1 MKKLSLLV
9 MFCLFALPAC
19 SPVHDGINAEGN
31 AMKKAEALLFDVNLY
46 SYLERPIFD
55 VYLNGKFIG
64 DAGGQPHRGAGGL
77 MTGVEVPLG
86 PQTVT
91 WRLDG
96 PEGMPGIGETVKAIN
111 QPILKMPADN
121 MTYLGVHIYP
131 DNTVELIPEP
141 SWPEKSPRGLEIN
154 RQWELQ
160 HAE

>member
-9 MFCLFALPAC
+9 MSCLFASVAC
-19 SPVHDGINAEGN
+19 SPVHDGVDNQGNAIKNAEV
-31 AMKKAEALLFDVNLY
+31 LYFDVNLH
-46 SYLERPIFD
+46 SYLDRPISE
-55 VYLNGKFIG
+55 VYLNGKHIG
-64 DAGGQPHRGAGGL
+64 VASGQPHRGAGGL
-77 MTGVEVPLG
+77 ITGVEVPLG

-96 PEGMPGIGETVKAIN
+96 PEGMPGNGETVKAIN
-111 QPILKMPADN
+111 QPILKMPTDN

-141 SWPEKSPRGLEIN
+141 GWPEKSPRGLEIN

>member
-1 MKKLSLLV
+1 MKNLSLHIML
-9 MFCLFALPAC
+9 CLFSLMAC
-19 SPVHDGINAEGN
+19 SPVNDGLNAEDN
-31 AMKKAEALLFDVNLY
+31 VMKNAEAMLFDINLY

-91 WRLDG
+91 WRLGG
-96 PEGMPGIGETVKAIN
+96 PEGMPGNGEKVKAIN

-141 SWPEKSPRGLEIN
+141 GWPEKSPRGLEIN
-154 RQWELQ
+154 RQWELKHGQ
-160 HAE
+160 